1 MSVWNQEW
9 LNQNANRAYPFR
21 EDTSRRDTS
30 GGAIVPDQLIV
41 DLVFVVPEVPTNPDY
56 YLRQLLFASPSLVL
70 IFADTDGN
78 TVSSVTV
85 DVTTHTPNT
94 TYDMV
99 GQGAFQ
105 DARGRIAIGDLAD
118 VEDALGPG
126 AYSFTSSAT
135 LLEART
141 VRPDL
146 RGVRQIQVVD
156 GAGNLSEPIQ
166 DIVQMLAGTNIRLT
180 YVPATYLVVPDPE
193 TGVPINVL
201 DTPAGI
207 RIDAISGENLN
218 EDCPCEDAFPLPDP
232 IRTLMGISPDENG
245 NIDIVAGTPCL
256 SINTSPGLLEIQD
269 DCTEDCCGCTELEAL
284 LAGIAALEGTVN
296 SLERRQIALDDSYA
310 LFQTNVI
317 GTLS

>member
-1 MSVWNQEW
+1 V
-9 LNQNANRAYPFR
+9 
-21 EDTSRRDTS
+21 
-30 GGAIVPDQLIV
+30 V
-41 DLVFVVPEVPTNPDY
+41 DLVFVVPEVPSNPDY

-85 DVTTHTPNT
+85 DVTTHAPNT
-94 TYDMV
+94 TYDML

-105 DARGRIAIGDLAD
+105 DARGRIAIGDLTD
-118 VEDALGPG
+118 LEDALGPG
-126 AYSFTSSAT
+126 SYTFDSAAT

-166 DIVQMLAGTNIRLT
+166 DIVQLLAGTNIRLT
-180 YVPATYLVVPDPE
+180 YIPATYVVVPDPE
-193 TGVPINVL
+193 SGVPINVL

-218 EDCPCEDAFPLPDP
+218 EDCPCEDAFPVPDP
-232 IRTLMGISPDENG
+232 IRTILGVAPDDNG

-256 SINTSPGLLEIQD
+256 TINTSSGQLEIQD
-269 DCTEDCCGCTELEAL
+269 DCTEDCCGCVELEAL
-284 LAGIAALEGTVN
+284 LDGIAALEATTN
-296 SLERRQIALDDSYA
+296 SLERRQNSLGDSYS
-310 LFQTNVI
+310 LFKNNVI